1 MSDTLGSGRL
11 DIPPIP
17 LKILIGVL
25 MSPSRFYGRGL
36 GLKSGYVVQI
46 FESCVRHIQFQ
57 AVLFRF
63 VNTPTP
69 GNVQRNNLTR
79 SRFPFEFYL
88 SRPVLVLWFVG
99 IPI

>member
-1 MSDTLGSGRL
+1 
-11 DIPPIP
+11 
-17 LKILIGVL
+17 

-36 GLKSGYVVQI
+36 GLKSGYVMQI

-63 VNTPTP
+63 VNTPTL

-79 SRFPFEFYL
+79 SRFPFEFLFEYTGFG
-88 SRPVLVLWFVG
+88 PVFCGYTHVIL
-99 IPI
+99 

>member
-1 MSDTLGSGRL
+1 MSDTLKL
-11 DIPPIP
+11 V
-17 LKILIGVL
+17 GVL

-69 GNVQRNNLTR
+69 GNTFNVTT
-79 SRFPFEFYL
+79 SR
-88 SRPVLVLWFVG
+88 VVG
-99 IPI
+99 SHLNFI